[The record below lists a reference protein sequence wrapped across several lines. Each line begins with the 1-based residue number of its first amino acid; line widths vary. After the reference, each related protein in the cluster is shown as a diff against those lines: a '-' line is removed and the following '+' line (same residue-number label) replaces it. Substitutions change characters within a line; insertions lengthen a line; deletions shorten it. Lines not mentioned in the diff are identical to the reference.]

1 MKKSEYKFPEITV
14 MNFQEENIIT
24 ASGKTAEE
32 KLISDGAFSGTEHEV
47 TADWSTLGFVL

>member
-47 TADWSTLGFVL
+47 TADWSTLDFVL